1 MNFKIL
7 NIINTIAKKLRF
19 FTSFKF
25 LAFSSILGIFGILT
39 LIFPEIAEAS
49 GSFWGAIGEGAV
61 SVVSWIIGGIINF
74 IIVYIEV
81 PLLKKVLD
89 ITAGVLANTDVM
101 NSPLITGPWS
111 TIRDIT
117 NIAFIGILIVISLMN
132 IIGIGADRYSIQAA
146 MPKFIFAVVA
156 VNFSKLFCTVILDLF
171 NVVSASLY
179 NLLMGQSLGKYGEGL
194 PKYLNNFYKFN
205 DDPTQFY
212 YNNISSATQNVDTAA
227 KAAVDISNFSV
238 DQVIIAVV
246 LGILIMGFMGLT
258 FTFLVRM
265 VWLWILTV
273 TSPIYFLGMS
283 VSIFGSLQK
292 MWWDKFLKYALIPVK
307 VAAILSVGLLIHNNL
322 MQEMSNTNS
331 SPTSFSGLWRT
342 FWHPEDINNVV
353 LSESSFIIGSLIV
366 AGVCY
371 AAFKAAHDDGIAD
384 SVNGWFKNKF
394 PKMALGMTDK
404 AMKVGSN
411 VSYGL
416 SNTNI
421 PGLKKVLNPLGKY
434 GTKVF
439 DAPYKLGDAF
449 KGYTDLFSRERKDRV
464 EMGGAGLAAK
474 FVGLTNRGGLLTKK
488 MEGKIRGHE
497 RSKINERKGEIETLS
512 PQEAKDLLR
521 LGVEQNDIITIAAV
535 LEKLARGGDL
545 RFTDLYDG
553 VHSIDYLLHHDKEHL
568 KAIYGKDPR
577 DFLDDMQ
584 QEAKHNQ
591 MNDGKKI
598 QTGPQ
603 SQKKIDDIMHLID
616 RQDYYKALGLLQ
628 STLSG
633 TTDPTYTTALNMK
646 VIERLSKDKDFY
658 NAMSKTPLG
667 VDWMDKVYHNDTV
680 NTVYMKFTKK
690 MWDSGSQKGLDNM
703 KLLNEFQEK
712 FKTLMA
718 SNGIDEK
725 HEDYAKNFALYLTGD
740 EFELN
745 GKIIKETEKKFTDG
759 IQGELNKWMANE
771 ILKVD
776 QDVEN
781 LMGGKLL
788 KGNLFQHTSGK
799 YAMTFHDMTA
809 NLRIYHKNDLQNI
822 DWASQNTS
830 NPMASTV
837 LANAKA
843 RIQEQQRKVLDSIAA
858 YVAIED
864 VDNLTLNTKINGIHD
879 VLQVLEDDANE
890 RKKLNDIYQE
900 LSSSDQIKSKA
911 AEKQLRQIFSKV
923 LTDNAVKTFVT

>member
-7 NIINTIAKKLRF
+7 NIINTLAKKLRF

-25 LAFSSILGIFGILT
+25 LAFSSVLGVFGILT
-39 LIFPEIAEAS
+39 FIFPEIAQAAN
-49 GSFWGAIGEGAV
+49 GFWDAITEGAV

-179 NLLMGQSLGKYGEGL
+179 NLLMGETLGKYGEGL

-205 DDPTQFY
+205 NEPNQY
-212 YNNISSATQNVDTAA
+212 WYNNLEYNNLEGTMNTGLSNNAT
-227 KAAVDISNFSV
+227 VDITSFSV
-238 DQVIIAVV
+238 DQVVIAVV

-394 PKMALGMTDK
+394 PKMALGVTDK
-404 AMKVGSN
+404 AMRFGSKA
-411 VSYGL
+411 SDAIGQ
-416 SNTNI
+416 SRI
-421 PGLKKVLNPLGKY
+421 PVLNSLGKKM
-434 GTKVF
+434 TKVF
-439 DAPYKLGDAF
+439 DAPYKAASSWSQYQGLLN
-449 KGYTDLFSRERKDRV
+449 KERDDRV
-464 EMGGAGLAAK
+464 KMGGSAITQAWTKLGSGK
-474 FVGLTNRGGLLTKK
+474 QGLLFLKSQGDYRGKAHHTID
-488 MEGKIRGHE
+488 EGAKE
-497 RSKINERKGEIETLS
+497 LASLSTNERVGIAMEAYEKGDKIMF
-512 PQEAKDLLR
+512 AKA
-521 LGVEQNDIITIAAV
+521 IMS
-535 LEKLARGGDL
+535 LAKGGDL
-545 RFTDLYDG
+545 DRGKIVHVDG
-553 VHSIDYLLHHDKEHL
+553 KDQKLMDWLKGDKSSGMLDMLMGHHFYEHL
-568 KAIYGKDPR
+568 DDEHRRAIHDLESRGERMFLGHRREDKIANFMEAIHEGQLSKASGMFKQLAKTTKDPY
-577 DFLDDMQ
+577 LMHALV
-584 QEAKHNQ
+584 EK
-591 MNDGKKI
+591 
-598 QTGPQ
+598 
-603 SQKKIDDIMHLID
+603 IMHHMD
-616 RQDYYKALGLLQ
+616 
-628 STLSG
+628 T
-633 TTDPTYTTALNMK
+633 
-646 VIERLSKDKDFY
+646 DKDFENQINY
-658 NAMSKTPLG
+658 GEFGQQLIGDLSHAVGANSLIVK
-667 VDWMDKVYHNDTV
+667 Y
-680 NTVYMKFTKK
+680 
-690 MWDSGSQKGLDNM
+690 
-703 KLLNEFQEK
+703 LN
-712 FKTLMA
+712 
-718 SNGIDEK
+718 
-725 HEDYAKNFALYLTGD
+725 
-740 EFELN
+740 
-745 GKIIKETEKKFTDG
+745 KKFTPGD
-759 IQGELNKWMANE
+759 LNSSDPKQQNPENFKDLREAIHEFDHLAGVSDLSEKERIEKWGLYLAGGPIVVKGKVHQVKAGSKSKE
-771 ILKVD
+771 ISDFMINLGKSEGLKSSH
-776 QDVEN
+776 DVEN
-781 LMGGKLL
+781 IMVPY
-788 KGNLFQHTSGK
+788 N
-799 YAMTFHDMTA
+799 
-809 NLRIYHKNDLQNI
+809 IKNDLFERGADGGFRWTIKDIAASGRMII
-822 DWASQNTS
+822 DEAEEVKKIT
-830 NPMASTV
+830 ASTS
-837 LANAKA
+837 AEYQAAQDKISE
-843 RIQEQQRKVLDSIAA
+843 IQELFKKSIERVNSDHDA
-858 YVAIED
+858 ED
-864 VDNLTLNTKINGIHD
+864 IKG
-879 VLQVLEDDANE
+879 
-890 RKKLNDIYQE
+890 KLNADVIRH
-900 LSSSDQIKSKA
+900 LGVIFDNDRSK
-911 AEKQLRQIFSKV
+911 KPNDKGYK
-923 LTDNAVKTFVT
+923 LTDIF